1 MSKKDLHIN
10 KYFSDNGLIRTSIP
24 ILKYLFSDL
33 KFKYS
38 SLILTII
45 LTTISSTSN
54 SQDIHFSQF
63 NQSPLN
69 LNPALTGMFEGDF
82 RFVGNHRNQWS
93 SITVPYVTFSASADM
108 RYTKFNLKKSFVGFG
123 LIFNT
128 DKAGDGNFGTNQI
141 ILSAAYH
148 RAVNADSTII
158 ISAGANFG
166 FIQHSVDYNAFY
178 FGNQYTGYQFDSS
191 LPNNEYF
198 SKDNFNYVD
207 FSMGFS
213 SKFLFDNS
221 SKLTLGVSF
230 MHLTSPQKSF
240 YSDADSEL
248 HNKFNIHSTYDIPFK
263 EKHSII
269 PSIVYYRQGKLQELY
284 IGGEFRYGLKD
295 LSFRNLY
302 FGLWTRTS
310 DAAIIKVGMD
320 YKDFNFGFSYDINY
334 SKLRTVS
341 GGQGGY
347 EISIIYII
355 SKQNDELVPQ
365 KYQCPDFM

>member
-1 MSKKDLHIN
+1 MSKLQKHITIL
-10 KYFSDNGLIRTSIP
+10 LI
-24 ILKYLFSDL
+24 
-33 KFKYS
+33 
-38 SLILTII
+38 
-45 LTTISSTSN
+45 TISTLLQA
-54 SQDIHFSQF
+54 QDIHFSQF

-69 LNPALTGMFEGDF
+69 LNPALTGMFDGDY

-123 LIFNT
+123 ILFNT

-148 RAVNADSTII
+148 RAVDQDSTIF

-166 FIQHSVDYNAFY
+166 LIQNSVDYNAFY

-198 SKDNFNYVD
+198 SKENFTYVD
-207 FSMGFS
+207 FSMGVS
-213 SKFLFDNS
+213 SKFIFDDM
-221 SKLTLGVSF
+221 SKLTVGISF
-230 MHLTSPQKSF
+230 MHINTPEKSF
-240 YSDADSEL
+240 YNDDASEL
-248 HNKFNIHSTYDIPFK
+248 HNKFNIHASYDIPFK

-269 PSIVYYRQGKLQELY
+269 PSIVYYRQGNLQEFY
-284 IGGEFRYGLKD
+284 FGGEFRYKLKD
-295 LSFRNLY
+295 IAFRNLY
-302 FGLWTRTS
+302 FGAWTRTA
-310 DAAIIKVGMD
+310 DAAILKLGMD
-320 YKDFNFGFSYDINY
+320 YKDFNIGFSYDINY
-334 SKLRTVS
+334 SKLRIVS
-341 GGQGGY
+341 GGRGGY

-355 SKQNDELVPQ
+355 SRQTDVDVPQ